1 MAIEYNFK
9 YMPLVGKLSGKSM
22 AEQTETAINEIAK
35 IVNDNT
41 AQAEIINTLAEEA
54 NANSVEAL
62 EKANEALETS
72 SRVYVKETGAVDLDS
87 YCESQLIY
95 INNIFSQNLPVESK
109 GFLEVK
115 TNDDKTQATQVFIDD
130 LNKEI
135 YTRSGAIT
143 ETQVG
148 DVTTYT
154 ASYGAWNKSASTNY
168 VENMV
173 LIRQNSTEYAVGDI
187 ARSISLA
194 SYMLLECTSAG
205 TTGASEPSYEGA
217 DVGDVITDGSVSWT
231 IIEYASTDYV
241 DDSIADLKN
250 VYLPANYLPLSGGT
264 MTGTIFGNGAFV
276 KNTTDANYLRFISG
290 TDIGKGALIFLGGKD
305 CTGFEGIFQ
314 IQAHDGANSRT
325 LIGKP
330 DGTLTWNNSNILT
343 ASNYNSYAL
352 PLSGGTITGDVFAPT
367 PANGDNSTKLAT
379 TAFVNTKAGNYLPL
393 SGGTL
398 TGAINTANN
407 TWNKLGDDSSFGD
420 HNVGGKMCVKT
431 QNSTATGLA
440 FFNSADTNVGQVEV
454 NNAFNFN
461 KTIQQSGK
469 NVEVIN
475 AKSTY
480 YVRYESGIQICWGN
494 TANANCGVRQGYNT
508 TVTFPAAFVNTNYSL
523 TLTSNYA
530 GGGWENNA
538 TLTASK
544 TKTNI
549 DLYMHNDS
557 GATYTFSFAWIAVG
571 YWK

>member
-72 SRVYVKETGAVDLDS
+72 GRVYIKETGAVDLDS

-115 TNDDKTQATQVFIDD
+115 TNDDKTEATQVFIDD
-130 LNKEI
+130 TNKEV

-148 DVTTYT
+148 DITTYT

-173 LIRQNSTEYAVGDI
+173 LIRQNSTAYSVGDI
-187 ARSISLA
+187 ARSTALA

-205 TTGASEPSYEGA
+205 TTGASEPSFSGA

-241 DDSIADLKN
+241 DDSIVDLKN
-250 VYLPANYLPLSGGT
+250 VYFPANYLS
-264 MTGTIFGNGAFV
+264 
-276 KNTTDANYLRFISG
+276 
-290 TDIGKGALIFLGGKD
+290 
-305 CTGFEGIFQ
+305 
-314 IQAHDGANSRT
+314 
-325 LIGKP
+325 
-330 DGTLTWNNSNILT
+330 
-343 ASNYNSYAL
+343 
-352 PLSGGTITGDVFAPT
+352 LSGGTITGNVFAPT
-367 PANGDNSTKLAT
+367 PTAGDNSTKVAT
-379 TAFVNTKAGNYLPL
+379 TEFVNGYLPL

-398 TGAINTANN
+398 TGDVNGVTPPAGDNSKKIANTEFIQALANILVPTGCVQAFAGSATPNGWLLCDGSAVSRTDYAALFAVIGTTYGSGNGSTTFNVPNLVDKFIEGSATAGTVKSAGLPNISGTADIRTINDNTTLLIENTGAFGRQLVNYGTYNGVAVGTTISKASRLTLNASNSNAIY
-407 TWNKLGDDSSFGD
+407 G
-420 HNVGGKMCVKT
+420 
-431 QNSTATGLA
+431 NSTTVQPPALTM
-440 FFNSADTNVGQVEV
+440 
-454 NNAFNFN
+454 
-461 KTIQQSGK
+461 
-469 NVEVIN
+469 
-475 AKSTY
+475 
-480 YVRYESGIQICWGN
+480 RYIIK
-494 TANANCGVRQGYNT
+494 Y
-508 TVTFPAAFVNTNYSL
+508 
-523 TLTSNYA
+523 
-530 GGGWENNA
+530 
-538 TLTASK
+538 
-544 TKTNI
+544 
-549 DLYMHNDS
+549 
-557 GATYTFSFAWIAVG
+557 
-571 YWK
+571 

>member
-41 AQAEIINTLAEEA
+41 AQAEIINTLAEQA

-72 SRVYVKETGAVDLDS
+72 GRVYIKETGAVDLDS

-115 TNDDKTQATQVFIDD
+115 TNDDKTQATQVFVDD

-148 DVTTYT
+148 DITTYT

-173 LIRQNSTEYAVGDI
+173 LIRQNSTAYSVGDI
-187 ARSISLA
+187 ARSTALA

-205 TTGASEPSYEGA
+205 TTGASEPSFEGA

-241 DDSIADLKN
+241 DDSIANLKN

-264 MTGTIFGNGAFV
+264 MTGTLVSTQAITVRQNADNASSQVYG
-276 KNTTDANYLRFISG
+276 G
-290 TDIGKGALIFLGGKD
+290 TDGTSSKLVLFGK
-305 CTGFEGIFQ
+305 
-314 IQAHDGANSRT
+314 ANSTYPGVFSLEARNGSNVKSLYGT
-325 LIGKP
+325 P
-330 DGTLTWNNSNILT
+330 DGTLSWGGEQVAIANQTFQLSDTFATKFPSGADLNNYTTAGTYISTGASITNSLSNCPVSGVAFKMLVIYVGYGT
-343 ASNYNSYAL
+343 IAYGGTQIIFS
-352 PLSGGTITGDVFAPT
+352 SGGIYARR
-367 PANGDNSTKLAT
+367 NSSSPNNVTW
-379 TAFVNTKAGNYLPL
+379 
-393 SGGTL
+393 
-398 TGAINTANN
+398 GA
-407 TWNKLGDDSSFGD
+407 W
-420 HNVGGKMCVKT
+420 
-431 QNSTATGLA
+431 
-440 FFNSADTNVGQVEV
+440 
-454 NNAFNFN
+454 
-461 KTIQQSGK
+461 KTIVS
-469 NVEVIN
+469 
-475 AKSTY
+475 Y
-480 YVRYESGIQICWGN
+480 
-494 TANANCGVRQGYNT
+494 
-508 TVTFPAAFVNTNYSL
+508 
-523 TLTSNYA
+523 
-530 GGGWENNA
+530 
-538 TLTASK
+538 
-544 TKTNI
+544 
-549 DLYMHNDS
+549 
-557 GATYTFSFAWIAVG
+557 
-571 YWK
+571 

>member
-72 SRVYVKETGAVDLDS
+72 GRVYIKETGAVDLDS

-95 INNIFSQNLPVESK
+95 INNVFSQNLPVESK

-148 DVTTYT
+148 DITTYT

-187 ARSISLA
+187 ARSTSLA

-241 DDSIADLKN
+241 DDSIANLKN

-264 MTGTIFGNGAFV
+264 MTGTILSKTNVFAIRDSLSDEIIISGDNGASAPLLSIHGRNRASGAGNF
-276 KNTTDANYLRFISG
+276 YLRATDG
-290 TDIGKGALIFLGGKD
+290 TNSAAL
-305 CTGFEGIFQ
+305 E
-314 IQAHDGANSRT
+314 
-325 LIGKP
+325 GKP
-330 DGTLTWNNSNILT
+330 DGTLTWDGSNVLTDATVGTIISDTSSNVNVNSTSKSVVSISLSAGVWVVTGTLAFSTIPAGRLFAGLNTSTQMIGSTEGTTSHYSDSANNS
-343 ASNYNSYAL
+343 AL
-352 PLSGGTITGDVFAPT
+352 PLTTTRIFSLSSTTTIHLNGYASSGTI
-367 PANGDNSTKLAT
+367 
-379 TAFVNTKAGNYLPL
+379 
-393 SGGTL
+393 GT
-398 TGAINTANN
+398 
-407 TWNKLGDDSSFGD
+407 
-420 HNVGGKMCVKT
+420 
-431 QNSTATGLA
+431 
-440 FFNSADTNVGQVEV
+440 
-454 NNAFNFN
+454 
-461 KTIQQSGK
+461 
-469 NVEVIN
+469 
-475 AKSTY
+475 
-480 YVRYESGIQICWGN
+480 
-494 TANANCGVRQGYNT
+494 
-508 TVTFPAAFVNTNYSL
+508 NTN
-523 TLTSNYA
+523 T
-530 GGGWENNA
+530 
-538 TLTASK
+538 
-544 TKTNI
+544 I
-549 DLYMHNDS
+549 R
-557 GATYTFSFAWIAVG
+557 AVRI
-571 YWK
+571 K